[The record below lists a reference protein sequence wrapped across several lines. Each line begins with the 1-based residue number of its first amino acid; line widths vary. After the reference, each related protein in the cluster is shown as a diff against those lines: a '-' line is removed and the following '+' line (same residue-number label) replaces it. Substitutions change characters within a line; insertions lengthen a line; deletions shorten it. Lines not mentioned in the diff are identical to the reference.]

1 MRELLV
7 IRTPENVSFEHELAA
22 LGSRALAWVI
32 DLVAI
37 IGLILG
43 ASIAL
48 SSTLSRLGGLGTA
61 VQLIV
66 VFLIQWGYGAVL
78 EWGFHG
84 KTLGKAIL
92 GLRTVSDRGL
102 RITFLEAAIRN
113 LVRTVDFLP
122 VVYGVGGATAL
133 LDPKGRRLG
142 DLAAGTVVV
151 QERRAPRPA
160 SFLPPSERHN
170 TFASDPA
177 VLLAGAPHHP
187 AGARDPRGPLPP
199 ARAAADLGAP
209 RALRGSRRAPLG
221 PPRPTPPALLLG
233 GEVRGAAR
241 RDRPR
246 PGHAVP
252 CHTVSARLTAC
263 AAPRLA
269 RDSVALLGSL
279 VLFVRARVLPLP
291 ASVARDLGV

>member
-22 LGSRALAWVI
+22 LGSRALAWLI

-37 IGLILG
+37 VGLILA
-43 ASIAL
+43 ASMAL

-61 VQLIV
+61 VQLIII
-66 VFLIQWGYGAVL
+66 FLIQWGYGAVL
-78 EWGFHG
+78 EWAFHG

-122 VVYGVGGATAL
+122 IVYGVGGTTAL

-177 VLLAGAPHHP
+177 VLLAARRITPPEREILVALCLRREQLPLSVRHELFEDLADHLSDRLGLPRPAFFSAEKFAVQLAAIVLGQGAPSP
-187 AGARDPRGPLPP
+187 G
-199 ARAAADLGAP
+199 
-209 RALRGSRRAPLG
+209 RRAP
-221 PPRPTPPALLLG
+221 TP
-233 GEVRGAAR
+233 
-241 RDRPR
+241 
-246 PGHAVP
+246 
-252 CHTVSARLTAC
+252 
-263 AAPRLA
+263 
-269 RDSVALLGSL
+269 
-279 VLFVRARVLPLP
+279 
-291 ASVARDLGV
+291 

>member
-177 VLLAGAPHHP
+177 VLLA
-187 AGARDPRGPLPP
+187 ARRITPPEREILVALCLRREQLPISV
-199 ARAAADLGAP
+199 RHELFEDLAAHLSDRLG
-209 RALRGSRRAPLG
+209 L
-221 PPRPTPPALLLG
+221 PRPPFFSAEKFAVQLAAIVLGQGTPSPAT
-233 GEVRGAAR
+233 RS
-241 RDRPR
+241 RP
-246 PGHAVP
+246 A
-252 CHTVSARLTAC
+252 
-263 AAPRLA
+263 
-269 RDSVALLGSL
+269 
-279 VLFVRARVLPLP
+279 
-291 ASVARDLGV
+291 